1 MKFLV
6 YSSSALSIVCMIA
19 CAIIYEDNYKSD
31 FTQGKTETTAS
42 LALRPPT
49 CATSLPLAFRLL
61 WEKSHYKRQVGLEL
75 LIFLSQPPKCWCHG
89 PVPPCLVPL
98 GFWEQSQ
105 SFPFF
110 ENLFPITVLPDR
122 CEEDFFLSPNP
133 TDILRDRGSEFS
145 LFSPKGFYSS
155 ASLTHQTIIILQFF
169 LQFISW
175 NALPKQWGHIPK
187 F

>member
-1 MKFLV
+1 MRIKVLIMKFLL

-19 CAIIYEDNYKSD
+19 CAIIYYDNYKSD

-42 LALRPPT
+42 LALRPPP

-61 WEKSHYKRQVGLEL
+61 WEKSHYKSQVGLEL

-122 CEEDFFLSPNP
+122 CEEDFFSLPQPHWYPEGQRAWVLSV
-133 TDILRDRGSEFS
+133 
-145 LFSPKGFYSS
+145 S
-155 ASLTHQTIIILQFF
+155 A
-169 LQFISW
+169 
-175 NALPKQWGHIPK
+175 
-187 F
+187 